1 MFAYTKIDS
10 WFLCYGEI
18 ERVPWEPVAVLVNN
32 RINIVVTKVRIPD
45 KLQTDSSKR
54 LKYYRVNI
62 LYTAK
67 PRLHV
72 HVLLRLSSSKEPL
85 P

>member
-1 MFAYTKIDS
+1 MLKPTRIFMFAYTNIDS
-10 WFLCYGEI
+10 WFLCYGK
-18 ERVPWEPVAVLVNN
+18 VQQVFWEPVAVVANN

-62 LYTAK
+62 LYTTK

-72 HVLLRLSSSKEPL
+72 HVLLS
-85 P
+85 